1 MQEVCSKSL
10 VDAREEKKVKEKKRA
25 SERENGMEMYVCVIE
40 GTKSGRLITG
50 ARQLRVLLSL
60 CVCICASVC
69 D

>member
-1 MQEVCSKSL
+1 MQEVCSKSS
-10 VDAREEKKVKEKKRA
+10 VDAREEKKVKKKKEQAR
-25 SERENGMEMYVCVIE
+25 ERIGWRCVSVIE

>member
-1 MQEVCSKSL
+1 MQEACSKSS
-10 VDAREEKKVKEKKRA
+10 VAAREEKKVKKKSKR
-25 SERENGMEMYVCVIE
+25 ERERMGWRCVCVIK
-40 GTKSGRLITG
+40 GTKRGRLITG